1 MFLKIFAIFNINP
14 HKIFLKVI
22 ENISPCSHVCWRLLH
37 STPRPQQVP
46 HVGDTG
52 LVTTDRQYRHSFHH
66 LLLLDNLLTTM
77 LLYSPSAA
85 SIHLSARCTRPW
97 PGLATNHCTGPGS
110 RTASRA
116 EVRLGPRSSV
126 AGAVLGGEKL
136 TVAQRLRGPQPRP
149 SHQSCHVTA
158 WSLASYTDDL
168 TIQWLLL
175 AAGRSLHFITI

>member
-52 LVTTDRQYRHSFHH
+52 LVTTDRHSFHH

-85 SIHLSARCTRPW
+85 SIHLSARCTRGW
-97 PGLATNHCTGPGS
+97 PPTTALVLAP
-110 RTASRA
+110 ASRA

-126 AGAVLGGEKL
+126 ARAVLGGEKL
-136 TVAQRLRGPQPRP
+136 TVAQRLR
-149 SHQSCHVTA
+149 
-158 WSLASYTDDL
+158 
-168 TIQWLLL
+168 
-175 AAGRSLHFITI
+175 

>member
-66 LLLLDNLLTTM
+66 LLLLDNLLTTSPLSLNAA
-77 LLYSPSAA
+77 LLHVS
-85 SIHLSARCTRPW
+85 
-97 PGLATNHCTGPGS
+97 
-110 RTASRA
+110 
-116 EVRLGPRSSV
+116 LGRKHTLVCPLHPAL
-126 AGAVLGGEKL
+126 AGAGHQPLHWSWL
-136 TVAQRLRGPQPRP
+136 QNSFQSRGQVGAPIFGSWCCPR
-149 SHQSCHVTA
+149 
-158 WSLASYTDDL
+158 
-168 TIQWLLL
+168 
-175 AAGRSLHFITI
+175 R